1 MFARGWG
8 RNLILSIPDIWGYG
22 SRLKR
27 PGRRKQLLRLC
38 ENSYFTAEKRLSN
51 ELACTIGAEPATTP
65 SLAAGAGA
73 DAAWASET
81 VGFSGGRAEACFVS
95 GFAASGFATSGFD
108 GSSFNALGAADVSW
122 RGAGSL
128 RLASIT
134 FGFAGIGCALAV
146 GSAGGAL
153 ATPPGARV
161 AGKPA
166 RGLRVGVPPR
176 APPGARA
183 GVRSARAAPPA

>member
-81 VGFSGGRAEACFVS
+81 VGFSGGPAGGCFV
-95 GFAASGFATSGFD
+95 
-108 GSSFNALGAADVSW
+108 
-122 RGAGSL
+122 
-128 RLASIT
+128 
-134 FGFAGIGCALAV
+134 FGFCGLGV
-146 GSAGGAL
+146 SS
-153 ATPPGARV
+153 PGLGR
-161 AGKPA
+161 
-166 RGLRVGVPPR
+166 
-176 APPGARA
+176 
-183 GVRSARAAPPA
+183 

>member
-1 MFARGWG
+1 MFGGGWG
-8 RNLILSIPDIWGYG
+8 RNLILFIPDIWGYG

-81 VGFSGGRAEACFVS
+81 VGFTGGPAEARFVF
-95 GFAASGFATSGFD
+95 GFAASGLADSGLH
-108 GSSFNALGAADVSW
+108 GSVLD
-122 RGAGSL
+122 
-128 RLASIT
+128 
-134 FGFAGIGCALAV
+134 
-146 GSAGGAL
+146 
-153 ATPPGARV
+153 
-161 AGKPA
+161 
-166 RGLRVGVPPR
+166 
-176 APPGARA
+176 
-183 GVRSARAAPPA
+183 